1 MITDDY
7 YKKRMFQYHSEFD
20 AFRIAYDFLEKKI
33 KDTESQGDTDKKLAY
48 QEVFASLLNRHEKMI
63 KEMTQLKNSYEH
75 QQKRKR

>member
-20 AFRIAYDFLEKKI
+20 AFRIVYDFLENKI
-33 KDTESQGDTDKKLAY
+33 KDTESQGDTDKKIAY

-63 KEMTQLKNSYEH
+63 KEMTQLKNSYEY
-75 QQKRKR
+75 QQKRR

>member
-7 YKKRMFQYHSEFD
+7 YKKRMFQYYSEFD
-20 AFRIAYDFLEKKI
+20 AFRIAYDFLENKI

-63 KEMTQLKNSYEH
+63 KEMTQLNNSYEH
-75 QQKRKR
+75 QQKRR

>member
-1 MITDDY
+1 MITDAY

-20 AFRIAYDFLEKKI
+20 AFRIVYDFLEEKI
-33 KDTESQGDTDKKLAY
+33 KNAESQGDTDKKLAY

-75 QQKRKR
+75 QQKRR

>member
-48 QEVFASLLNRHEKMI
+48 QEVFVSLLNRHEKMI
-63 KEMTQLKNSYEH
+63 KEMAQLKNSYEH
-75 QQKRKR
+75 QQKRR

>member
-7 YKKRMFQYHSEFD
+7 YKKRMFQYYSEFD

-63 KEMTQLKNSYEH
+63 KEMTQLKNSYEY
-75 QQKRKR
+75 QQKRR

>member
-7 YKKRMFQYHSEFD
+7 YKKRMFQYYSEFD
-20 AFRIAYDFLEKKI
+20 AFRIANDFLENKI

-63 KEMTQLKNSYEH
+63 KEMTQLNNSYEH
-75 QQKRKR
+75 QQKRR

>member
-20 AFRIAYDFLEKKI
+20 AFRIAYDFLENKI
-33 KDTESQGDTDKKLAY
+33 KNVAY

-75 QQKRKR
+75 QQKRR

>member
-20 AFRIAYDFLEKKI
+20 AFRIAYDFLENKI
-33 KDTESQGDTDKKLAY
+33 KGTESQGDTDKELAY

-75 QQKRKR
+75 QQKRR